1 MDNLLFYARA
11 VHFAATLSVAG
22 VVFFIV
28 LIAGPAL
35 RGTASD
41 PRIAVAIR
49 GRLAWMAWVSLV
61 VALVSAVP
69 WLVIVA
75 ELMSG
80 EPLGELYAQGV
91 LGTVLTQTD
100 FGIDW
105 LLRAVLACALGGLFV
120 HVFDAKAAASR
131 TLKAATGIVAAVYAG
146 SLSWTGH
153 AIGGQGVEGVL
164 HPAADVLHL
173 LAAAAWVGGL
183 LPLALLLTMTRAD
196 TAALAMAR
204 TATLRFSNLGI
215 ASVAA
220 LVVSG
225 LINSWYL
232 VGSIPAL
239 TETDYGRLLM
249 IKLVLFLVMVGIAAA
264 NWSRL
269 TPKLVQEADIIAA
282 QQARHRLRRN
292 AAIEALLGTAIV
304 AIVAVLGTLPP
315 ASHIGQH
322 THAGA
327 IPADATFQHI
337 HGEDGMA
344 DVTIEPGRVG
354 IARATIQL
362 WDGDF
367 APLTARDVTL
377 TLTAPAPGSKPVT
390 RTALQNSDGAWIV
403 NGVALTAPGN
413 WTVAVHA
420 TLPSGTRLD
429 LEAPDRGRR
438 QIARKRRFG
447 ADLSFQARFTRSA
460 SAPPDS

>member
-1 MDNLLFYARA
+1 MTDPLFFARA
-11 VHFAATLSVAG
+11 LHFAATLSVAG

-28 LIAGPAL
+28 LIAEPAL
-35 RGTASD
+35 RGTARES
-41 PRIAVAIR
+41 RIAVAIR
-49 GRLAWMAWVSLV
+49 ARLAWIAWVSLI

-69 WLVIVA
+69 CLVIVA
-75 ELMSG
+75 QSMSG
-80 EPLGELYAQGV
+80 QPLGALYAQGV

-100 FGIDW
+100 FGNDW
-105 LLRAVLACALGGLFV
+105 LLRVVLACALGGLFV
-120 HVFDAKAAASR
+120 HVLDANGAASR
-131 TLKAATGIVAAVYAG
+131 TLRAATVILAAAYAG
-146 SLSWTGH
+146 GLAWTGH
-153 AIGGQGVEGVL
+153 AIGGQGTEGVL

-173 LAAAAWVGGL
+173 IAAAAWVGGL

-196 TAALAMAR
+196 ATVLAVAR
-204 TATLRFSNLGI
+204 TATRRFSNLGI

-220 LVVSG
+220 LIVSG

-239 TETDYGRLLM
+239 TETDYGRLLL
-249 IKLVLFLVMVGIAAA
+249 IKLVLFLVMVGIAAV
-264 NWSRL
+264 NWSQL
-269 TPKLVQEADIIAA
+269 TPKLVQDADLAAA
-282 QQARHRLRRN
+282 QHARRRLRRN
-292 AAIEALLGTAIV
+292 AAIEAVIGTAIV
-304 AIVAVLGTLPP
+304 IIVAVLGTLPP

-354 IARATIQL
+354 TARATIQL

-367 APLTARDVTL
+367 APLTAREVTL
-377 TLTAPAPGSKPVT
+377 TLTAPGSKPVT

-413 WTVAVHA
+413 WMVAVHA
-420 TLPSGTRLD
+420 TLPSGSRLD
-429 LEAPDRGRR
+429 LEAPIVVD
-438 QIARKRRFG
+438 AK
-447 ADLSFQARFTRSA
+447 
-460 SAPPDS
+460 

>member
-1 MDNLLFYARA
+1 VTDLLFYVRV

-22 VVFFIV
+22 AVVFSVTI
-28 LIAGPAL
+28 GEPAF
-35 RGTASD
+35 RRAKGD
-41 PRIAVAIR
+41 PGLAAAIR
-49 GRLAWMAWVSLV
+49 KRLAWIARGSLI
-61 VALVSAVP
+61 VALISVVP
-69 WLVIVA
+69 WLVLVA
-75 ELMSG
+75 ESMSG
-80 EPLGELYAQGV
+80 QPLGALYGQGV
-91 LGTVLTQTD
+91 LAMVLTQTD

-105 LLRAVLACALGGLFV
+105 LLRIVLACALGGLFV
-120 HVFDAKAAASR
+120 HSLGGKGASTRTQQAVTAVLAAA
-131 TLKAATGIVAAVYAG
+131 YAG
-146 SLSWTGH
+146 SLAWTGH

-173 LAAAAWVGGL
+173 IAAAAWVGGL
-183 LPLALLLTMTRAD
+183 APLALLLTMTGVDA
-196 TAALAMAR
+196 AALAVAR
-204 TATLRFSNLGI
+204 TATQRFSNLGL
-215 ASVAA
+215 ASVVA

-249 IKLVLFLVMVGIAAA
+249 IKLALFLVMIGIAAV
-264 NWSRL
+264 NWSQL
-269 TPKLVQEADIIAA
+269 TPRLVQNTDATAAA
-282 QQARHRLRRN
+282 QARRSLRRN
-292 AAIEALLGTAIV
+292 AAIEAALGTVII

-354 IARATIQL
+354 TARATIQL

-367 APLTARDVTL
+367 APVTAHDVTL
-377 TLTAPAPGSKPVT
+377 TLTAPAPGSKPMT

-403 NGVALTAPGN
+403 DDVALTKPGN
-413 WTVAVHA
+413 WTVAVRA
-420 TLPSGTRLD
+420 TLPSGDRLD
-429 LEAPDRGRR
+429 LEAPIVVD
-438 QIARKRRFG
+438 AK
-447 ADLSFQARFTRSA
+447 
-460 SAPPDS
+460 

>member
-1 MDNLLFYARA
+1 VTDLLFYVRA

-22 VVFFIV
+22 AVFFSV
-28 LIAGPAL
+28 MIAEPAF
-35 RGTASD
+35 RRAKSD
-41 PRIAVAIR
+41 PGLAAAIR
-49 GRLAWMAWVSLV
+49 KRLAWIAWVSLL
-61 VALVSAVP
+61 VALISAVP
-69 WLVIVA
+69 WLVLVA
-75 ELMSG
+75 ESMSSQ
-80 EPLGELYAQGV
+80 PLGALYAQGV
-91 LGTVLTQTD
+91 LATVLTQTD

-105 LLRAVLACALGGLFV
+105 LSRVVLACALGGLFV
-120 HVFDAKAAASR
+120 HVFNLKGPSSR
-131 TLKAATGIVAAVYAG
+131 TLQAVTAVLAAAYAG
-146 SLSWTGH
+146 SLAWTGH

-173 LAAAAWVGGL
+173 VAAAVWVGGL
-183 LPLALLLTMTRAD
+183 APLALLLTMTGVDA
-196 TAALAMAR
+196 AALAVAR

-225 LINSWYL
+225 LVNSWYL
-232 VGSIPAL
+232 IGSIPAL

-249 IKLVLFLVMVGIAAA
+249 IKLALFLVMVGIAAV

-269 TPKLVQEADIIAA
+269 TPRLVQNADGTTAA
-282 QQARHRLRRN
+282 QARRSLRRN
-292 AAIEALLGTAIV
+292 AAVEAALGTVII

-327 IPADATFQHI
+327 IPPDATFQHI

-354 IARATIQL
+354 TAHATIQL

-377 TLTAPAPGSKPVT
+377 TLTAPTLGSKPMT

-403 NGVALTAPGN
+403 DGVALTEPGN
-413 WTVAVHA
+413 WMVTVRAV
-420 TLPSGTRLD
+420 LPSGTHLD
-429 LEAPDRGRR
+429 LEAPIVVD
-438 QIARKRRFG
+438 AK
-447 ADLSFQARFTRSA
+447 
-460 SAPPDS
+460 

>member
-1 MDNLLFYARA
+1 VTDLLFYVRA

-22 VVFFIV
+22 VVFFSV
-28 LIAGPAL
+28 LVSEPAFD
-35 RGTASD
+35 RTKGD
-41 PRIAVAIR
+41 PGLATAIR
-49 GRLAWMAWVSLV
+49 KRLAWIAWISLI
-61 VALVSAVP
+61 VALISAVP

-75 ELMSG
+75 QSMSG
-80 EPLGELYAQGV
+80 QPLGALYAQGV

-105 LLRAVLACALGGLFV
+105 LLRVALACTLGGLLV
-120 HVFDAKAAASR
+120 HVFDVKGAASQ
-131 TLKAATGIVAAVYAG
+131 TLRAATAVLAAGYAG
-146 SLSWTGH
+146 GLAWTGH
-153 AIGGQGVEGVL
+153 AIGGQGVEGIL

-183 LPLALLLTMTRAD
+183 APLVLVLTRTGAD
-196 TAALAMAR
+196 AAALAIAR
-204 TATLRFSNLGI
+204 TATLRFSNLGV

-220 LVVSG
+220 LLLSG
-225 LINSWYL
+225 LVNSWYL

-239 TETDYGRLLM
+239 TGTDYGRLLL
-249 IKLVLFLVMVGIAAA
+249 IKLSLFLVMVGIAAV
-264 NWSRL
+264 NWSQL
-269 TPKLVQEADIIAA
+269 TPKLVPNVDITAA
-282 QQARHRLRRN
+282 QRARRRLRRN
-292 AAIEALLGTAIV
+292 AAVENVLGTAII

-354 IARATIQL
+354 TARATIQL

-377 TLTAPAPGSKPVT
+377 TLTAPAPGSKPMT

-403 NGVALTAPGN
+403 DGVALTAPGN
-413 WTVAVHA
+413 WMVAVHA

-429 LEAPDRGRR
+429 LEAPIVVD
-438 QIARKRRFG
+438 AK
-447 ADLSFQARFTRSA
+447 
-460 SAPPDS
+460 